1 MVRTRLLLV
10 ACLAAG
16 LPACAS
22 LTSPARVHALKPG
35 QNYWLDYDATRRGT
49 VVAADGGATRSCA
62 EPSPDMALQ
71 LVADIQANM
80 EYQDVDAQAKG
91 SVATTAVKLAERS
104 QMLLFFREALYRV
117 CEISLNTDLSD
128 EQIVQ
133 LYGQIVRTALL
144 LGSDKAIE
152 ADVEKLRL
160 DLMAKAQQI
169 QATQQQIEQAR
180 QSRESARLAQ
190 LEAELAQLNKEKQA
204 LAEQAMAVSV
214 QKQQEATEVA
224 KALQQAQLPAA
235 NDDAPAAGSAG
246 PGKP

>member
-1 MVRTRLLLV
+1 MVPSRLLLI

-22 LTSPARVHALKPG
+22 LTSPARVHELKPG
-35 QNYWLDYDATRRGT
+35 QNYWLDYDASRRGT
-49 VVAADGGATRSCA
+49 VVAAGGNSTRSCA

-80 EYQDVDAQAKG
+80 EYQGVDAQAKG
-91 SVATTAVKLAERS
+91 AVATTAVKLAERS

-133 LYGQIVRTALL
+133 LYEQIVRTALL

-180 QSRESARLAQ
+180 QAQEGVRAAQ
-190 LEAELAQLNKEKQA
+190 LESELLQLNREKEALARQA
-204 LAEQAMAVSV
+204 LAVSA

-224 KALQQAQLPAA
+224 QALQQAQRLPAA
-235 NDDAPAAGSAG
+235 NDDMASPAESTGR
-246 PGKP
+246 P